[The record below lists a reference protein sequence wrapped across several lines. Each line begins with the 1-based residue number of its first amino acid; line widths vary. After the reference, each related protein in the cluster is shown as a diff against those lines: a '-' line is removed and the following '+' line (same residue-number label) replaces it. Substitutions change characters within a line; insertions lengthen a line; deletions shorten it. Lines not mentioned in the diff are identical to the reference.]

1 MSSIPD
7 AKFRERQQ
15 STEKHIINYNEE
27 AETGSGSGDKV
38 EPAGRPV
45 RDAEWKALVWKQ
57 DKRII
62 PLCAGIYLLCYLD
75 RSQ

>member
-7 AKFRERQQ
+7 AMHQQ
-15 STEKHIINYNEE
+15 QVNEKNISNYNEE
-27 AETGSGSGDKV
+27 VETGSGSGVKI
-38 EPAGRPV
+38 EPADRPV

-75 RSQ
+75 RSW